1 MAFLNKVGSCN
12 MTGCVDIIANSL
24 SLIKPDGSLQ
34 TLTLGG
40 TIAPINSPQFTGT
53 VGGVSKE
60 TVGLGN
66 VDNTSDLSKPISAAT
81 QNALNTIVLN
91 TNSTLTSHLGLI
103 NTDKVNLSNLVVSTN
118 NTFASHLTKINTN
131 TLDIT
136 GLITSTNNT
145 FASHLTK
152 INAND
157 LNTTNLITS
166 TNNTFASHL
175 TKINTNDLNTTNLIT
190 STNNTFASHLTKI
203 NTNELNTTNL

>member
-12 MTGCVDIIANSL
+12 MTGSVDIVANSL

-40 TIAPINSPQFTGT
+40 TIAPIDSPQFTGS

-81 QNALNTIVLN
+81 QNALNTVVLN

-103 NTDKVNLSNLVVSTN
+103 NTNKTNLSNLVISTN
-118 NTFASHLTKINTN
+118 NTFASHLSSINTN
-131 TLDIT
+131 IT
-136 GLITSTNNT
+136 NLSNLVISTNNT
-145 FASHLTK
+145 FASQLTL
-152 INAND
+152 INSNKAS
-157 LNTTNLITS
+157 NLIYR
-166 TNNTFASHL
+166 
-175 TKINTNDLNTTNLIT
+175 LN
-190 STNNTFASHLTKI
+190 FR
-203 NTNELNTTNL
+203 